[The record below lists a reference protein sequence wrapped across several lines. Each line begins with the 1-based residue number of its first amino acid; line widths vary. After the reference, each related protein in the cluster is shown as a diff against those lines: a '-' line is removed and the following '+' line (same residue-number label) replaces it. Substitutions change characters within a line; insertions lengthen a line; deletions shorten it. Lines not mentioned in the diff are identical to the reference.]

1 MSQLLFRNTFT
12 ILSTAFKAASTGPVP
27 MAQAI
32 YSIPSSVLSLIVAV
46 GNPKLPHTT

>member
-1 MSQLLFRNTFT
+1 MYQVLFRNTFT

-27 MAQAI
+27 IAEEI

-46 GNPKLPHTT
+46 GNPKVPHTT